1 MSAGALVGLLA
12 GGGLLAVLSW
22 WWDRRPLPLLQ
33 RIGPYLGAG
42 APALTRRPDPTIGP
56 AAVRT
61 LLGRRSTSDPS
72 LAALLARAGRHEDV
86 SAYRVARVG
95 WAGAAAVGGLL
106 IGLMAA
112 PDAAVASAVLG
123 GTFAVAGWWGCD
135 ARLRRQARDREWR
148 MAAQLPL
155 LADLVA
161 LGVTA
166 GTPPVG
172 AMEAAAEA
180 LPGPLADEVAA
191 MAADVRAGLP
201 ADAALRALADRTALP
216 GLRRL
221 VDALLVAMEH
231 GTPVA
236 GVARAQAE
244 DLRVDERRRLMESA
258 GRKDIAM
265 LVPIVALVL
274 PSVVLVAL
282 YPGLQSLRLV
292 VP

>member
-42 APALTRRPDPTIGP
+42 APAFTRRPDPTIGP
-56 AAVRT
+56 AAVRA
-61 LLGRRSTSDPS
+61 LLGRRSPSDQT
-72 LAALLARAGRHEDV
+72 LAALLARAGRREDV
-86 SAYRVARVG
+86 TAYRVARVG

-106 IGLMAA
+106 VGL
-112 PDAAVASAVLG
+112 AVASDAAAGSVVLG
-123 GTFAVAGWWGCD
+123 GTFAVAGWWACD
-135 ARLRRQARDREWR
+135 ARLRRQARDRERR
-148 MAAQLPL
+148 MTAQLPL

-161 LGVTA
+161 LAVTA

-172 AMEAAAEA
+172 AMDAAADA
-180 LPGPLADEVAA
+180 LPGPLAEEVAA
-191 MAADVRAGLP
+191 IVTDVRAGVP
-201 ADAALRALADRTALP
+201 ADTALRSLAHRTPLP

-231 GTPVA
+231 GTTVA